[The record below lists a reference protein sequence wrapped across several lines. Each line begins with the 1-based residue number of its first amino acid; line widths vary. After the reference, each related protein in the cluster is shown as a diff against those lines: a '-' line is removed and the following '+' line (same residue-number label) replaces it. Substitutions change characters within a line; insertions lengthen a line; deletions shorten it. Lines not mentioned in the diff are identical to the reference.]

1 MKRKQLLVFV
11 TIAFALA
18 LTFGVGGSLIFAQ
31 GQFSG
36 YKSTIQTYN
45 MSDTTANVILAFYRQ
60 DGSLEKTLTDIIER
74 DRSKIYFTLPVAE
87 GFTGSVV
94 ISSNQPVAALSSM
107 MNSGLT
113 AGGTYLGRS
122 QGSTTVYLPLLMANQ
137 DGGFNSWFTL
147 QNASASSTN
156 VTVNYS
162 DGITTTITLAAHA
175 SHNFYQNQ
183 EPHTSKVFAAEITSD
198 EPVVAVV
205 FQEDAGSLA
214 AYSGF
219 ASGATNPVMPV
230 INANNNGFNTDI
242 QIQNTGDT
250 DTSVTV
256 SYKPSAAGTACTET
270 QTIAANQTVE
280 FTGGA
285 FADGSNSTCTGGE
298 RFIGSAHVSAN
309 SASQPLA
316 AVVNQHVGSNPLT
329 HFAAYGSFNP
339 DDATKT
345 VRLPAIMDRNSGFF
359 TTVNVMN
366 VGSAE
371 TTVECSFTD
380 TTYSVSATL
389 QANETLTDLQASKIQ
404 DGYVGSASC
413 TASADDAKIIAVVN
427 QLKSDATDDQFLVY
441 EGINQ

>member
-1 MKRKQLLVFV
+1 MKRKQLLVFAI
-11 TIAFALA
+11 IAFALA
-18 LTFGVGGSLIFAQ
+18 LTFGVGGSLIYAQ

-122 QGSTTVYLPLLMANQ
+122 QGSTTVFLPLLMANQ

-162 DGITTTITLAAHA
+162 DGITTTITLEAHA

-256 SYKPSAAGTACTET
+256 SYMPSAAGTACTET

-285 FADGSNSTCTGGE
+285 FADGSNSTCTRRRAVHRFGPCFGQQRQPASGRRCQSARRQQPPDTLRRLQQFQPGRRHQDGALAGNHGPQQRLFHHRQCDERWLGRDDGRVLIHRHDLHDQRDAAGQRDADRPAGKQDSGRLCGQRLLHGE
-298 RFIGSAHVSAN
+298 R
-309 SASQPLA
+309 
-316 AVVNQHVGSNPLT
+316 
-329 HFAAYGSFNP
+329 
-339 DDATKT
+339 
-345 VRLPAIMDRNSGFF
+345 
-359 TTVNVMN
+359 
-366 VGSAE
+366 
-371 TTVECSFTD
+371 
-380 TTYSVSATL
+380 
-389 QANETLTDLQASKIQ
+389 
-404 DGYVGSASC
+404 
-413 TASADDAKIIAVVN
+413 
-427 QLKSDATDDQFLVY
+427 
-441 EGINQ
+441 